1 MPVHCIVGLGQAVE
15 IDGFAVAQSGK
26 TQCGQIPDV
35 VEMLVS
41 QQDRLDIALFSG
53 VKGTGGAS
61 GVESQHAVDEK
72 AWVPGMAALIFM
84 GAKDS
89 YLQDYNSQ
97 ECNSGAVRA
106 GIGFMITA

>member
-1 MPVHCIVGLGQAVE
+1 MVGLGQAVE

-53 VKGTGGAS
+53 VKGTGEAS

-72 AWVPGMAALIFM
+72 ACVPGVAALIFM
-84 GAKDS
+84 GAKDAD
-89 YLQDYNSQ
+89 LQGYNSQ
-97 ECNSGAVRA
+97 ENRA
-106 GIGFMITA
+106 GIAKA